1 MWFFLIQKNCIPQTA
16 HLDTTTTILFKNL
29 YPMNLERNLNRF
41 KLLFI
46 IATFEI

>member
-1 MWFFLIQKNCIPQTA
+1 MVFLDQKNCATQTA
-16 HLDTTTTILFKNL
+16 HLDLTTTILFKNL
-29 YPMNLERNLNRF
+29 NPMNLERNLNRF